1 MIGKWMQ
8 RALLVLWA
16 SAAMSSSAAPR
27 EGIEVRLS
35 APQQVLS
42 GDVDVAVEVSVT
54 NTTRHPMHVLRW
66 QLPADDDEGALF
78 RITHEDG
85 SRARYSG
92 AIVKRAKPDASDFVK
107 LDGGA
112 TLRYTVELTASYEL
126 TRNGRYTIEYTGRDA
141 HGASPA
147 LASAQPLYLWLE
159 GRSAKAATPA
169 AAPLPSAALAKSLA
183 FTSCKASQQSQ
194 IATAVT
200 NATAYSA
207 NASAYLGANTQG
219 PRYTTWFGVFN
230 SGRYN
235 TVASH
240 FSALTAAFNNA
251 DIVVDCSCRK
261 KSTYAYVYAN
271 QPYKIYLCGA
281 FWSAPATGTDSKAG
295 TLVHEMSHFTV
306 VAGTDDHAY
315 GQTAAK
321 TLAVSNPALA
331 VDNADSHEYFAENT
345 PAQN

>member
-1 MIGKWMQ
+1 MTGSWMQ
-8 RALLVLWA
+8 RALFALLA
-16 SAAMSSSAAPR
+16 SAAMSSTAAPR
-27 EGIEVRLS
+27 DGVDVRLS

-42 GDVDVAVEVSVT
+42 GDVDVAVEVSVS
-54 NTTRHPMHVLRW
+54 NTSRHPIHVLRW

-85 SRARYSG
+85 SRARYNG
-92 AIVKRAKPDASDFVK
+92 AIVKRAKPDAGDFVK
-107 LDGGA
+107 IDAGA
-112 TLRYTVELTASYEL
+112 TLRYTVELTASYDL
-126 TRNGRYTIEYTGRDA
+126 SRNGRYTIEYAGRDG
-141 HGASPA
+141 HGASRA

-159 GRSAKAATPA
+159 GRSAKV
-169 AAPLPSAALAKSLA
+169 AAPLPAPSAKSLA
-183 FTSCKASQQSQ
+183 FTSCKASQQSL

-200 NATAYSA
+200 NATAYAA

-219 PRYTTWFGVFN
+219 PRYTTWFGVY
-230 SGRYN
+230 SGGRYS
-235 TVASH
+235 TVTSH
-240 FSALTAAFNNA
+240 FGAIAAAFNNA
-251 DIVVDCSCRK
+251 DLVVDCSCRK
-261 KSTYAYVYAN
+261 KNIYAYVYAN
-271 QPYKIYLCGA
+271 QPYKIYVCGA

-321 TLAVSNPALA
+321 SLALSDPALA

>member
-8 RALLVLWA
+8 SAVLALVA
-16 SAAMSSSAAPR
+16 GSAMSLSAAPQ
-27 EGIEVRLS
+27 GGLEVRVS
-35 APQQVLS
+35 APQQVFA
-42 GDVDVAVEVSVT
+42 GDVDVPVDVSISNV
-54 NTTRHPMHVLRW
+54 TRHPIHVLRW

-78 RITHEDG
+78 RVTHEDG
-85 SRARYSG
+85 TRARYTG

-107 LDGGA
+107 IEAGA
-112 TLRYTVELTASYEL
+112 TLRYTVELTASYDL
-126 TRNGRYTIEYTGRDA
+126 SRNGRYSVEYVGRDA
-141 HGASPA
+141 HGATAA
-147 LASAQPLYLWLE
+147 LASTQASYVWLD
-159 GRSAKAATPA
+159 GRSAKAAPA
-169 AAPLPSAALAKSLA
+169 AAPAPLAKSLA
-183 FTSCKASQQSQ
+183 FTSCRATQQTQ

-200 NATAYSA
+200 NATAYA
-207 NASAYLGANTQG
+207 GNASAYLAANTQG
-219 PRYTTWFGVFN
+219 ARYTTWFGTYN

-240 FSALTAAFNNA
+240 FSAIASAFNNA
-251 DIVVDCSCRK
+251 DIVIDCSCRK

-271 QPYKIYLCGA
+271 QPYKIYVCGA

-306 VAGTDDHAY
+306 VAGTDDNAY
-315 GQTAAK
+315 GQSAAK
-321 TLAVSNPALA
+321 ALAISNPAAA